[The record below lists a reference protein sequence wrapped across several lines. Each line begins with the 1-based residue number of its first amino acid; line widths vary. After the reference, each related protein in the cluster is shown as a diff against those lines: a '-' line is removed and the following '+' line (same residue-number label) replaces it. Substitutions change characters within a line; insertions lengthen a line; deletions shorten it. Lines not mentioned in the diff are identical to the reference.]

1 MNPRIVAGV
10 CGSHQVWRRTEGPIA
25 YVLTEC
31 IYDDAGAIEL
41 SFRCDD
47 KTCRYG
53 GRVVELDDCPDL
65 GPDRCAPDAGAASDA
80 SADTPVRGAIEPCL
94 TGGAPPPAGTDLGCT
109 PNPQTCRPT
118 YAEQLAVTTG
128 FESCHEAGHIVEVVT
143 GTCGAH
149 QVWQRSDGFT
159 QIECAYD
166 QTGAVEFSSF
176 CTDAGCAFSGR
187 VVRIDATCL
196 FGPDR
201 CAADDAGTDAAD
213 AG

>member
-1 MNPRIVAGV
+1 MISFALSHHGLFLADVSRVKSWLRRLPRTIVSAILGISLMACTGSDQTPRDAGADGSATAEAGNGTDACMSASTGTAPAAGSIFACPPDRSFCAPTFSMQVSQNTARGSCVGMNPRIVAGV

-94 TGGAPPPAGTDLGCT
+94 TG
-109 PNPQTCRPT
+109 
-118 YAEQLAVTTG
+118 
-128 FESCHEAGHIVEVVT
+128 
-143 GTCGAH
+143 
-149 QVWQRSDGFT
+149 
-159 QIECAYD
+159 
-166 QTGAVEFSSF
+166 
-176 CTDAGCAFSGR
+176 
-187 VVRIDATCL
+187 
-196 FGPDR
+196 
-201 CAADDAGTDAAD
+201 
-213 AG
+213 